1 MTDSYQAVTWSHD
14 KLFKLDDADS
24 YNEVV
29 DLFDKYTEQVTR
41 HLPVPMM
48 SMAGVKANQRVL
60 DIGTGTGVV
69 ALEVARKLGDEG
81 QVVGIDLSDGM
92 LATANEKADKEGL
105 AAKAEFLK
113 MDAEALEFDANSF
126 DSVLSLY
133 ALRHFPNAEKAV
145 AEMHRVLKPGGKAV
159 IAVGSRPELLSKD
172 GMVAVVRKIGSVIR
186 RFTGRELAACQFLDE
201 LVNKHIP
208 ENANSE
214 TAEWTG
220 HRHGFTGSVR
230 DLLRDAGFT
239 DINSIWRG
247 QYSAFH
253 SPEAFWEL
261 QMTFSSLA
269 RKRIGQAEEPAID
282 ALKKEFISTCEAV
295 LARKGRLVYQSGAA
309 IISAVKP

>member
-1 MTDSYQAVTWSHD
+1 MTDSNQASLSAHD
-14 KLFKLDDADS
+14 KLFKLGDADS

-41 HLPVPMM
+41 HLPAPMM
-48 SMAGVKANQRVL
+48 AMADVTPSQRIL
-60 DIGTGTGVV
+60 DIGTGTGIV
-69 ALEVARKLGDEG
+69 ALEVARKLGEQG
-81 QVVGIDLSDGM
+81 KVVGIDLSDGM
-92 LATANEKADKEGL
+92 LATAKRKADKEKL

-113 MDAEALEFDANSF
+113 MDAEVLEFEDDSF
-126 DSVLSLY
+126 DNVLSLY
-133 ALRHFPNAEKAV
+133 ALRHFPNPEKAV
-145 AEMHRVLKPGGKAV
+145 AEMRRVLKPGGKAV
-159 IAVGSRPELLSKD
+159 IAVGSRPELFSKD
-172 GMVAVVRKIGSVIR
+172 GLAAVFRRLGSIVRR
-186 RFTGRELAACQFLDE
+186 HTGRELAACEFLDE

-230 DLLRDAGFT
+230 DLLAAAGFT
-239 DINSIWRG
+239 DINSSWRG
-247 QYSAFH
+247 QYSVFE

-269 RKRIGQAEEPAID
+269 RKRIGQAEESAVNT
-282 ALKKEFISTCEAV
+282 LKQEFISTCEDV